1 MESRLF
7 ALILSNQ
14 FNFVILSFFFLLISF
29 PFVISL
35 QNKPLL
41 VEPIDFEN
49 FILKNKTLIQNDP
62 QRELL
67 LYPNDDVSVSK
78 LPLIKDIPTAF

>member
-1 MESRLF
+1 MLDVNIKY
-7 ALILSNQ
+7 LYY
-14 FNFVILSFFFLLISF
+14 V
-29 PFVISL
+29 L

-49 FILKNKTLIQNDP
+49 FILKNKTLLQNDS

-67 LYPNDDVSVSK
+67 LYPPDDISVSK
-78 LPLIKDIPTAF
+78 